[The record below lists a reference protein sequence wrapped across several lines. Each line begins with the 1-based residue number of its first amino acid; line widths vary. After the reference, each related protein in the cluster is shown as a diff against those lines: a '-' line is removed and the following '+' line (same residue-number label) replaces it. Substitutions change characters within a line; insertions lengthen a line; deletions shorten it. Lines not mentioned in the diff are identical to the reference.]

1 MTINQLYLLNFKNY
15 SETTFLFS
23 PNLNVLV
30 GKNGSG
36 KTNLLEAI
44 YFLAFTKG
52 AIASSDQ
59 HCIREGEIQ
68 SVIRGKFSIE
78 NKEHELTCGLQA
90 GQKKIFREDGID
102 YTKLTEHIG
111 KYPVVLVLPDDA
123 DLVKEGS
130 EARRKFF
137 DGIISQLDKNY
148 LEDSIQY
155 NHCIKQRNSLLKM
168 FAESGKPDWAMVDA
182 YDAILVS
189 LGMKIFEQRQKSL
202 KEFQPSFQ
210 KQYQFLVEGEH
221 VALHYSSQLQK
232 QEFKKGLYESRSKD
246 LALQRTSFGIHRDEY
261 VFTLGT
267 GDLKRLG
274 SQGQQ
279 KSFVLA
285 LKLAQAEMMKNN
297 KGFYPILLLDD
308 IFDKLDSTRIE
319 KLLQLF
325 STFDQIFL
333 TDARPDRTLYLVES
347 VNLPKTIF
355 RIEKGTVTTD
365 E

>member
-15 SETTFLFS
+15 SETTVSFS
-23 PNLNVLV
+23 PKLNVLV

-44 YFLAFTKG
+44 YFLAFTKS

-59 HCIREGEIQ
+59 HCIRDGEVQ

-78 NKEHELTCGLQA
+78 NKSREVTCGLQT
-90 GQKKIFREDGID
+90 GLKKIVREDGAD

-111 KYPVVLVLPDDA
+111 KYPVVLVLPDDV

-130 EARRKFF
+130 ESRRKFF

-155 NHCIKQRNSLLKM
+155 NHCLKQRNSLLKM

-182 YDAILVS
+182 YDAVLAS
-189 LGMKIFEQRQKSL
+189 LGIKIFEKRKRSL
-202 KEFQPSFQ
+202 KEFLPSFQ
-210 KQYQFLVEGEH
+210 KYYQFLVEDEQ
-221 VALHYSSQLQK
+221 VDLHYSSQLEK
-232 QEFKKGLYESRSKD
+232 QEFKDGLHQSRGKD
-246 LALQRTSFGIHRDEY
+246 LALQRTSFGVHRDDY
-261 VFTLGT
+261 VFSLGT

-285 LKLAQAEMMKNN
+285 LKLAQGEMMKNN

-308 IFDKLDSTRIE
+308 VFDKLDSARIE

-325 STFDQIFL
+325 STFGQIFL
-333 TDARPDRTLYLVES
+333 TDARPDRTLHLLES
-347 VNLPKTIF
+347 VNLPKTVF
-355 RIEKGTVTTD
+355 RIEKGAITTN